1 MLTPHPPPHSNPS
14 LHLLSLLPP
23 DSGKNL
29 NYFSHDGPVYGLSV
43 DRTSSNLFSV
53 ATEHGEILVY
63 DLRAGKTE
71 PLAIAK
77 FRTPFN
83 AVEFHPLNG
92 NFLATAN
99 AKRGAQL
106 WDLRHHTQ

>member
-1 MLTPHPPPHSNPS
+1 LQR
-14 LHLLSLLPP
+14 
-23 DSGKNL
+23 GKIL
-29 NYFSHDGPVYGLSV
+29 NHFSHDGPVYGLSV
-43 DRTSSNLFSV
+43 DRISGHLLSV

-63 DLRAGKTE
+63 DLRAGKSE

-77 FRTPFN
+77 FKTPFN

-99 AKRGAQL
+99 AKRGAML
-106 WDLRHHTQ
+106 WDLRHHQQ

>member
-1 MLTPHPPPHSNPS
+1 MLPRLPLIPVFICCHSSP
-14 LHLLSLLPP
+14 LLN
-23 DSGKNL
+23 SGKNL

-43 DRTSSNLFSV
+43 DRTSTNLFSV

>member
-1 MLTPHPPPHSNPS
+1 MSNVCRQS
-14 LHLLSLLPP
+14 EVSDQLIYLL
-23 DSGKNL
+23 SGKNL
-29 NYFSHDGPVYGLSV
+29 NYFSHEGPVYGLSV
-43 DRTSSNLFSV
+43 DRTSTNSFSV

-63 DLRAGKTE
+63 DLRVGKTD
-71 PLAIAK
+71 PLVIAK